1 MANLTEPPEDFCPI
15 MTVADLAPEEREELY
30 QNLLANRMRLEDHLQ
45 LSKEGLKL
53 VDLITPIWRRPLMNP
68 IQ

>member
-1 MANLTEPPEDFCPI
+1 MVNLTEPPEDFYPI
-15 MTVADLAPEEREELY
+15 MTVADLTPEEREELY

-53 VDLITPIWRRPLMNP
+53 VDLSSGAVP
-68 IQ
+68 